1 MPNQI
6 TLTVS
11 TGTPPYNIY
20 VCDITNTY
28 CYFATTFGGGTI
40 TFDSP
45 APLEYTTP
53 ILIKIVDSAGCETFE
68 LYQCIPTPTPT
79 LTPTLTPTATGPC
92 GCCCIEVSSNNS
104 TIGSFT
110 YRDCFGNVFN
120 NVFVPPYS
128 TVYYCGSNV
137 TNLENVILNYGSPC
151 VNGNCI
157 PSTPTPTPTPTPT
170 SAPII
175 PTCSVLINNGNNI
188 YAYFPSSNTNVFLG
202 SSFPPFSPDI
212 AHTTTKLWMY
222 NYSALGI
229 YEYDIT
235 LSPWSAT
242 FNRTIA
248 YPSGVILGAG
258 LGSITD
264 TQLISSNTNTIPN
277 EIIVLDITTS
287 TAVPTVIG
295 TLGSGRVV
303 SGDILLTTTNKILVT
318 NENSLNS
325 TYLTQYSYPSG
336 AFEVEVDITSTTP
349 LPWGIFIDS
358 GNIYVCNSGGQI
370 YNVNVNFPYTQTL
383 FNNSGILIGGASQV
397 PSCCDTNLNLTPCP
411 DPFISVWTT
420 TSPSETI
427 NLPYSPSGVYDGTID
442 WGDGSPTSI
451 NDYTNRSHTYAI
463 AGTYTITINGEIT
476 NFNFGLNDPTNVT
489 NLISVTQWGSCF
501 NIVSGFM
508 AFENCSSLTLTSVTD
523 ILDLTN
529 VLTTVN
535 MFAGCT
541 QLTTVNNMNSWDVSS
556 VTDMNSMFA
565 GCLNFNQPLNSWV
578 VSGVTDMGNMFAN
591 CLVFNQPLNSW
602 VVSSVT
608 NMGLMFSN
616 CFVFN
621 RPLNSWIVSGVTN
634 MSTMF
639 YNCNDFNQN
648 ISSWDVSSVLDM
660 SYMFG
665 FCYVF
670 NLPLNSWD
678 VSSVLDMSF
687 MFFNCNQ
694 FNRPLN
700 SWVVSSV
707 TNMSY
712 MFISCFDFN
721 QDISSWDVSSVTTM
735 SNMFG
740 FCLVFNQ
747 PLNSWV
753 VSGVTN
759 MSNMFEQCY
768 QFNRPLNSW
777 DVSSVT
783 NMSTMFYSC
792 FAFNQNISSWDVSSV
807 TNMSAMFYGCIVFNR
822 DLSTWCVQNILS
834 LPTNFDF
841 GATSWILPK
850 PIWGIASSPPC

>member
-6 TLTVS
+6 TLTVL
-11 TGTPPYNIY
+11 TGTPPYQVS

-28 CYFATTFGGGTI
+28 CYYAITFGGGTI

-53 ILIKIVDSAGCETFE
+53 ILIKIVDSLNCETFE
-68 LYQCIPTPTPT
+68 FYQCVPTPTPT

-92 GCCCIEVSSNNS
+92 GCCCIEVISNNS
-104 TIGSFT
+104 VSGSFT
-110 YRDCFGNVFN
+110 YTDCFGNVFN

-151 VNGNCI
+151 VEGSCI
-157 PSTPTPTPTPTPT
+157 PTTPTPTPTPTPT

-175 PTCSVLINNGNNI
+175 PICSVLINFVNNI

-202 SSFPPFSPDI
+202 NSFPFSPDI

-222 NYSALGI
+222 AGSI
-229 YEYDIT
+229 IKEYDIT
-235 LSPWSAT
+235 LSPWSST
-242 FNRTIA
+242 FNRNITL
-248 YPSGVILGAG
+248 PLGVNLGAG

-264 TQLISSNTNTIPN
+264 TQLISSNISVSPN

-287 TAVPTVIG
+287 TAVSTVIG
-295 TLGSGRVV
+295 TLGSGRIV

-318 NENSLNS
+318 NQNSLNS

-349 LPWGIFIDS
+349 VPWGIFIDS

-397 PSCCDTNLNLTPCP
+397 PSCCDTNLNLCP

-451 NDYTNRSHTYAI
+451 NSYANRSHTYASV
-463 AGTYTITINGEIT
+463 GTYTITINGEIT

-501 NIVSGFM
+501 NIVSGLS
-508 AFENCSSLTLTSVTD
+508 AFEDCSSLTLTGVTD

-529 VLTTVN
+529 VLTTEN

-541 QLTTVNNMNSWDVSS
+541 QLTTVNNMDSWDVSSVTNMNFMFSYCTNFDQPLNSWIVSSVTSMVGMFLGCLNFDQPLNSWIVSGVTNMSNMFYVCQVFNQPLNSWDVSS
-556 VTDMNSMFA
+556 VTNMQSMFA
-565 GCLNFNQPLNSWV
+565 GCQVFNQDINSWV
-578 VSGVTDMGNMFAN
+578 VSGVTNMNVMFIN
-591 CLVFNQPLNSW
+591 CYDFNQPLNSW
-602 VVSSVT
+602 DVSSVLD
-608 NMGLMFSN
+608 MYGMFAQ
-616 CFVFN
+616 CYVFN

-634 MSTMF
+634 MSGMF
-639 YNCNDFNQN
+639 SNCFDFDQPLNL
-648 ISSWDVSSVLDM
+648 WVVSGVLDM
-660 SYMFG
+660 KAMF
-665 FCYVF
+665 
-670 NLPLNSWD
+670 SD
-678 VSSVLDMSF
+678 
-687 MFFNCNQ
+687 
-694 FNRPLN
+694 
-700 SWVVSSV
+700 
-707 TNMSY
+707 
-712 MFISCFDFN
+712 CFVFN
-721 QDISSWDVSSVTTM
+721 QDISSWDVSSVTDM
-735 SNMFG
+735 DDMF
-740 FCLVFNQ
+740 FNCSVFNQ
-747 PLNSWV
+747 
-753 VSGVTN
+753 
-759 MSNMFEQCY
+759 
-768 QFNRPLNSW
+768 
-777 DVSSVT
+777 
-783 NMSTMFYSC
+783 
-792 FAFNQNISSWDVSSV
+792 
-807 TNMSAMFYGCIVFNR
+807 
-822 DLSTWCVQNILS
+822 DLSTWCVQNIPS
-834 LPTNFDF
+834 LPINFDV
-841 GATSWILPK
+841 GATLWILPR
-850 PIWGIASSPPC
+850 PIWGITSIPPC